1 MTGRRERIRTS
12 GPYVPNVV
20 LYQAELLSD
29 KPDGPQ
35 GRRRGSA
42 LIAMAPEPRNQPKP
56 QNSGPFAALKALWA
70 LYMVPAL
77 TTAWGV
83 AKW

>member
-1 MTGRRERIRTS
+1 M
-12 GPYVPNVV
+12 
-20 LYQAELLSD
+20 
-29 KPDGPQ
+29 
-35 GRRRGSA
+35 A
-42 LIAMAPEPRNQPKP
+42 LCPRNQPKP
-56 QNSGPFAALKALWA
+56 WNFGLFAALKAGGP